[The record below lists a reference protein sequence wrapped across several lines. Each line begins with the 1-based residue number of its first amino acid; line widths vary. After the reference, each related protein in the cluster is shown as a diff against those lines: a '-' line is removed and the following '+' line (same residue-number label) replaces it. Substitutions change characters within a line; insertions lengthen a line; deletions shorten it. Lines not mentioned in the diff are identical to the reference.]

1 VTIYPECQEGIN
13 KDTSGLDRN
22 TRSSVM
28 GKIIAVT
35 ARVGK
40 NSWLFDPEIG
50 GTPSKPRTYACAGP
64 LPERKMSNPCCL
76 GHDVGPR
83 LGPGWPNALQA

>member
-1 VTIYPECQEGIN
+1 MKYRDYLSQCQEGIN

-50 GTPSKPRTYACAGP
+50 GRPPQSPARKRAQGP
-64 LPERKMSNPCCL
+64 YQ
-76 GHDVGPR
+76 
-83 LGPGWPNALQA
+83 NAK